1 MVFRIVCTCA
11 LCVMYLFYSLRVL
24 NAYINILQKYGDT
37 LLKNGAQP
45 RKVTVFLN
53 PAAKRG

>member
-1 MVFRIVCTCA
+1 MF
-11 LCVMYLFYSLRVL
+11 
-24 NAYINILQKYGDT
+24 LQKYGDT